1 MISVAAGRGAG
12 DHSDALD
19 EVAAFDIGQ
28 VVIPLV
34 ARALRRLMNS
44 ETCSPSCA
52 PVRSANGQC
61 LPDRCGL
68 EAAVASED
76 RPKRA
81 VVSPADKCRWGKS
94 RGEFRPCAI
103 LLAEASVAQSLDGSR
118 LKGSLHIPND

>member
-1 MISVAAGRGAG
+1 
-12 DHSDALD
+12 
-19 EVAAFDIGQ
+19 
-28 VVIPLV
+28 
-34 ARALRRLMNS
+34 MNG
-44 ETCSPSCA
+44 ETRSPCCA

-118 LKGSLHIPND
+118 LSRAGLLNGVCSVDGLTRFFLGLPTRDVLQPSITAPPIRRRGRHRRS